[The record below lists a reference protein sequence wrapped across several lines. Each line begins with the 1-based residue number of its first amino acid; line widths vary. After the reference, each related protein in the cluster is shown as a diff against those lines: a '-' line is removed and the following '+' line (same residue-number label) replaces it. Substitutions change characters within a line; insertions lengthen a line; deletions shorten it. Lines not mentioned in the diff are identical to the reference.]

1 MGRPY
6 QLLLEAAEPHLVGGQ
21 DRAVVMFE
29 DLQWADAESLALFG
43 RLATT
48 AGLPVLLI
56 GSYRP
61 GRAGPSSGRA
71 AGVRA
76 GVRNP
81 RRPQAVAA
89 GLVARARRGAGRL
102 ARRAGRGG
110 EPARG
115 RAGPV
120 GCRAVGAGAQ
130 RLVPRP
136 ACERARGAGPD
147 RRTRAAGPP
156 LLAGRAPGPLPPR
169 PLMAVAPGR
178 GPARGGGRV
187 RAGARRL
194 RGRAGRPGPAPL
206 VADAQLGLARCRLAL
221 GDAETARSHAQ
232 AAVDRLA
239 RWPGWRKAEAETLL
253 RRLGGGP
260 AVDGPQV
267 LTPREREVAVLVAE
281 GLSNGE
287 IGRRLFVSAKT
298 ASVHVS
304 NILGKLGM
312 SSRAEIAAWAVR
324 QGLRPV

>member
-1 MGRPY
+1 VFATRADRKQWLLAWSHGLAAELAAWRGELDEAAS
-6 QLLLEAAEPHLVGGQ
+6 QLEAALVPLAAEPWGPALNAWYRGLRASVRAGQDPTAARELLARLSSQVERQDRCRRDRSWPSHLEGALLEAEGA
-21 DRAVVMFE
+21 
-29 DLQWADAESLALFG
+29 FG
-43 RLATT
+43 RALA
-48 AGLPVLLI
+48 A
-56 GSYRP
+56 YED
-61 GRAGPSSGRA
+61 A
-71 AGVRA
+71 
-76 GVRNP
+76 
-81 RRPQAVAA
+81 
-89 GLVARARRGAGRL
+89 LVD
-102 ARRAGRGG
+102 
-110 EPARG
+110 RG
-115 RAGPV
+115 RH
-120 GCRAVGAGAQ
+120 R
-130 RLVPRP
+130 
-136 ACERARGAGPD
+136 
-147 RRTRAAGPP
+147 
-156 LLAGRAPGPLPPR
+156 
-169 PLMAVAPGR
+169 
-178 GPARGGGRV
+178 
-187 RAGARRL
+187 
-194 RGRAGRPGPAPL
+194 PAPL

-287 IGRRLFVSAKT
+287 IGRCLFVSAKT